1 VTALGVCHD
10 RATLRRLWLL
20 PIRDVQA
27 VLVWAASFA
36 GRTVVWRGGRFT
48 LQHGR
53 LRRIP
58 SPAAKT

>member
-1 VTALGVCHD
+1 
-10 RATLRRLWLL
+10 
-20 PIRDVQA
+20 VQA

-36 GRTVVWRGGRFT
+36 GRTVVWRGERFT